1 VIEIDNE
8 FARFI
13 EAVGWGSRCE
23 GSGRPRRGGGAGGVA
38 EHEEELSFIWI
49 LDEGLDAED
58 FVVESEFAGDGN
70 GLVGAGDDGAPS
82 LCRRAS
88 KGREPKPREGSRP
101 MMNGRW
107 LVLAAFVVIATMV
120 GGCSDNETAAEREAK
135 IRREVANAVAK
146 AKPEIKEAG
155 REVKAAAEGVKEGW
169 EGSGKKPLDL
179 NTASADDLAS
189 LPGIGRGD
197 AKRIIAGRPYRQRH
211 ELVSKRIL
219 TEGEYEKVREH
230 VTVK

>member
-1 VIEIDNE
+1 
-8 FARFI
+8 
-13 EAVGWGSRCE
+13 
-23 GSGRPRRGGGAGGVA
+23 
-38 EHEEELSFIWI
+38 
-49 LDEGLDAED
+49 
-58 FVVESEFAGDGN
+58 
-70 GLVGAGDDGAPS
+70 
-82 LCRRAS
+82 
-88 KGREPKPREGSRP
+88 

-107 LVLAAFVVIATMV
+107 LALAAFVVIATMV

-135 IRREVANAVAK
+135 IRQEVANAVAK

-197 AKRIIAGRPYRQRH
+197 AKRIIAGRPYRERH
-211 ELVSKRIL
+211 ELVSKKIL
-219 TEGEYEKVREH
+219 TEAEYAKLRED
-230 VTVK
+230 VMVK